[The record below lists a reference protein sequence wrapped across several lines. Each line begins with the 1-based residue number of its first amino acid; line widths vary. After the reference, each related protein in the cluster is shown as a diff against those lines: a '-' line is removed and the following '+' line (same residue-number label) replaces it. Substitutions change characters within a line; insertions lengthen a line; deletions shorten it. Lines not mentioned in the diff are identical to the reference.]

1 MKLRWILAT
10 MLCLGTLAATGAGAA
25 PPAAARPDYAAAI
38 AADYQ
43 RSLGALWD
51 HFHQNPELSFHE
63 TKTAAR
69 MAKELR
75 AVPGMQVTEGVG
87 GTGVVAVLRNGD
99 GPTVLLRADM
109 DGLPLEERSGV
120 ARPSTV
126 RQVGSDGVEM
136 PVMHACGHDV
146 HITAQLAT
154 ARQLAALRDRWRGTV
169 VFVVQPAEERF
180 GGASAML
187 ADGLYSRFPKPDY
200 ALAMHVSTG
209 QATGTIAASES
220 VQYSSA
226 DNIDITVFGVGT
238 HGAAPQAGRDPV
250 YIASQIVVALQSLI
264 SREKG
269 PLDPGVITV
278 GAFHAG
284 TKHNI
289 ISERAEL
296 QLTVRA
302 NSKATRDAL
311 VAGVERVA
319 RNTALAHGIA
329 EDRLPLVKIVES
341 TPPTLNDPALARR
354 LNTAIAAALGPGVVQ
369 PFEQTAMGAEDFAHF
384 VAPGLGVP
392 GYYFVVGGTSQQ
404 EVDAAAAGGP
414 RVPPHHSP
422 LFRIEPEPAVR
433 TGAEAMVT
441 AVLELL
447 APR

>member
-1 MKLRWILAT
+1 MRRIAAL
-10 MLCLGTLAATGAGAA
+10 TLAFCSAL
-25 PPAAARPDYAAAI
+25 PASARPDYAEAI
-38 AADYQ
+38 AADWQ

-51 HFHQNPELSFHE
+51 HFHQNPELSFRE
-63 TKTAAR
+63 TQTAAR

-75 AVPGMQVTEGVG
+75 GVAGMQVTEGVG
-87 GTGVVAVLRNGD
+87 GTGVVGLLRNGD
-99 GPTVLLRADM
+99 GPTVLVRADM

-120 ARPSTV
+120 ARPSKV
-126 RQVGSDGVEM
+126 RQVGSDGLEM

-146 HITAQLAT
+146 HITAQVAT

-187 ADGLYSRFPKPDY
+187 ADGLYTRFPKPDY
-200 ALAMHVSTG
+200 ALALHVSSSLPS
-209 QATGTIAASES
+209 GTIAASES

-226 DNIDITVFGVGT
+226 DNVDITVFGVGT
-238 HGAAPQAGRDPV
+238 HGAAPQTGRDPV
-250 YIASQIVVALQSLI
+250 YIAAQIVVALQSLI

-302 NSKATRDAL
+302 NSRATRDRL
-311 VAGVERVA
+311 VAGIERVA
-319 RNTALAHGIA
+319 RNTALALGMA
-329 EDRLPLVKIVES
+329 EDRLPLVRVVES
-341 TPPTLNDPALARR
+341 TPATLNDPALARR
-354 LNTAIAAALGPGVVQ
+354 LNEALAAALGPGVVL
-369 PFEQTAMGAEDFAHF
+369 PFEQTSMGAEDFAHF
-384 VAPGLGVP
+384 VDPALGVP
-392 GYYFVVGGTSQQ
+392 GYYFSVGGTPQ
-404 EVDAAAAGGP
+404 EVIDAAAAGGP
-414 RVPPHHSP
+414 PVPPHHSP

-433 TGAEAMVT
+433 IGAEAMVA

>member
-1 MKLRWILAT
+1 MRRIAVF
-10 MLCLGTLAATGAGAA
+10 TLALCASL
-25 PPAAARPDYAAAI
+25 PAAAKPDYAAAI

-51 HFHQNPELSFHE
+51 HFHRNPELSYRE

-69 MAKELR
+69 MAQELR
-75 AVPGMQVTEGVG
+75 AIPGMKVTEGVG
-87 GTGVVAVLRNGD
+87 GTGVVAVLQNGD
-99 GPTVLLRADM
+99 GPTVLVRADM
-109 DGLPLEERSGV
+109 DGLPLAERSGV
-120 ARPSTV
+120 ANPSKV
-126 RQVGSDGVEM
+126 RQVGIDGVEA
-136 PVMHACGHDV
+136 PVMHACGHAV
-146 HITAQLAT
+146 HITSQLAT
-154 ARQLAALRDRWRGTV
+154 ARQLAALRERWRGTV

-180 GGASAML
+180 GGAAAML

-200 ALAMHVSTG
+200 ALASHVTSSLP
-209 QATGTIAASES
+209 TGTISASES

-269 PLDPGVITV
+269 PLEPGVITV

-284 TKHNI
+284 SKHNI
-289 ISERAEL
+289 ISERADL

-302 NSKATRDAL
+302 NSRATRDAL
-311 VAGVERVA
+311 IAGIERVA
-319 RNTALAHGIA
+319 RNTALALGVA

-354 LNTAIAAALGPGVVQ
+354 LNTALAAALGPGVVQ
-369 PFEQTAMGAEDFAHF
+369 PFEQTSMGAEDFTHC
-384 VAPGLGVP
+384 VEPSLGVP
-392 GYYFVVGGTSQQ
+392 GYYFAVGGTPQA
-404 EVDAAAAGGP
+404 VMDAAAAGGP
-414 RVPPHHSP
+414 PLPPHHSP
-422 LFRIEPEPAVR
+422 LFRIDPEPAVR

>member
-1 MKLRWILAT
+1 MHRIAAF
-10 MLCLGTLAATGAGAA
+10 TLALCASL
-25 PPAAARPDYAAAI
+25 PAAAKPDYAEAI

-51 HFHQNPELSFHE
+51 HFHRNPELSYRE

-69 MAKELR
+69 MAQELR
-75 AVPGMQVTEGVG
+75 AIPGMKVTEGVG
-87 GTGVVAVLRNGD
+87 GTGVVAVLQNGD
-99 GPTVLLRADM
+99 GPTVLVRADM

-120 ARPSTV
+120 ANPSKV
-126 RQVGSDGVEM
+126 RQVGIDGVEA

-146 HITAQLAT
+146 HITSQLAA
-154 ARQLAALRDRWRGTV
+154 ARQLAALRERWRGTV

-180 GGASAML
+180 GGAAAML

-200 ALAMHVSTG
+200 ALALHVTSSLP
-209 QATGTIAASES
+209 TGTISASES

-269 PLDPGVITV
+269 PLEPGVITV
-278 GAFHAG
+278 GKFHAG
-284 TKHNI
+284 SKHNI
-289 ISERAEL
+289 ISERADL

-302 NSKATRDAL
+302 NSRATRDAL
-311 VAGVERVA
+311 IAGIERVA
-319 RNTALAHGIA
+319 RNTALAHGVA

-354 LNTAIAAALGPGVVQ
+354 LNGAIAAALGPEVVQ
-369 PFEQTAMGAEDFAHF
+369 PFEQTSMGAEDFTHF
-384 VAPGLGVP
+384 VEPALGVP
-392 GYYFVVGGTSQQ
+392 GYYFAVGGTPQA
-404 EVDAAAAGGP
+404 VIDAAAAGGP
-414 RVPPHHSP
+414 PLPPHHSP
-422 LFRIEPEPAVR
+422 LFRIDPEPAVR

>member
-1 MKLRWILAT
+1 MRHIAAF
-10 MLCLGTLAATGAGAA
+10 TLALCAA
-25 PPAAARPDYAAAI
+25 MPAAAKPDYSEAI

-51 HFHQNPELSFHE
+51 HFHRNPELSYRE
-63 TKTAAR
+63 TKTAER

-99 GPTVLLRADM
+99 GPTVLVRADM
-109 DGLPLEERSGV
+109 DGLPLEERSGLQN
-120 ARPSTV
+120 ASKV
-126 RQVGSDGVEM
+126 RQVGIDGIEA

-169 VFVVQPAEERF
+169 VFIVQPAEERF

-187 ADGLYSRFPKPDY
+187 ADGLYTRFPKPEY
-200 ALAMHVSTG
+200 ALAMHVSSEL
-209 QATGTIAASES
+209 ATGRIAASEA

-226 DNIDITVFGVGT
+226 DNVDIAVFGVGT
-238 HGAAPQAGRDPV
+238 HGAAPQFGRDPV

-269 PLDPGVITV
+269 PLEPGVITV

-284 TKHNI
+284 SKHNI
-289 ISERAEL
+289 ISERADL

-302 NSKATRDAL
+302 NSVETRDTL
-311 VAGVERVA
+311 IAGIERVA
-319 RNTALAHGIA
+319 RNTALALGMPA
-329 EDRLPLVKIVES
+329 DKLPTVKVVES
-341 TPPTLNDPALARR
+341 TPVTQNDAMLARR
-354 LNTAIAAALGPGVVQ
+354 LNAAIAAALGPEVVA
-369 PFEQTAMGAEDFAHF
+369 PSRQTSMGAEDFAHF
-384 VAPGLGVP
+384 VSPAVGVK
-392 GYYFVVGGTSQQ
+392 GYYFAVGGTPQA
-404 EVDAAAAGGP
+404 VIDAARAGGP
-414 RVPPHHSP
+414 PVPPHHSP

-433 TGAEAMVT
+433 LGAEAMVT
-441 AVLELL
+441 AVLDLL
-447 APR
+447 RPR